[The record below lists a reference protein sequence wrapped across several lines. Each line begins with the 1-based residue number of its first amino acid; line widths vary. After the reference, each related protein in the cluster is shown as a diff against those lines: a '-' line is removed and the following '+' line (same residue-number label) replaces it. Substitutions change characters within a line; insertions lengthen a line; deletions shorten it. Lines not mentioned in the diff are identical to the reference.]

1 MSSFGS
7 VTYWIRQLQACDQA
21 AFQKLWA
28 HIPQMDRGFRHEI
41 CAKPWES
48 QRFCPFP
55 AETTEEP
62 NG

>member
-1 MSSFGS
+1 MKFRLGRSGRPQGS
-7 VTYWIRQLQACDQA
+7 KALPGH
-21 AFQKLWA
+21 LS